1 MRGLKSF
8 ECATR
13 LFPTLDALQ
22 LLERDFVRVPP
33 IEAACAGGH
42 SQVRARQIAA
52 LVNQLGRSL

>member
-1 MRGLKSF
+1 MRHSTLPGSKGAWS
-8 ECATR
+8 
-13 LFPTLDALQ
+13 LDALQ

>member
-13 LFPTLDALQ
+13 LFPTLDAPQ

-33 IEAACAGGH
+33 IGAQCAGGRSYVH
-42 SQVRARQIAA
+42 ARYIAEV
-52 LVNQLGRSL
+52 VNRLGRSS